1 MNPIY
6 AWYFVLVAWTCC
18 HFVATKHISL
28 SNIKSTKIRRRENWA
43 RSFLLFIALGIQV
56 SSFGPVQLRNRW
68 WTRMSSSKVMLSKH
82 KIQSPKLKHLIILLS
97 NSCFLFSTC
106 FPLVNKKK
114 HNFCFGVNRKPS
126 TKKLPAPPA
135 NLGSCRPG
143 PVVQPTCLGDPKNPP
158 TFNPVRC
165 SSDFRQPR
173 LSSISTKS
181 QGLKKCPRVFWA
193 VHSQAS
199 LKNAK
204 NVMMDKWHMI
214 FHDVLFWWV
223 FLNDGYS

>member
-1 MNPIY
+1 MSKE
-6 AWYFVLVAWTCC
+6 F
-18 HFVATKHISL
+18 
-28 SNIKSTKIRRRENWA
+28 
-43 RSFLLFIALGIQV
+43 
-56 SSFGPVQLRNRW
+56 SSFYCSWHPSFIIRA
-68 WTRMSSSKVMLSKH
+68 SSIAEPM
-82 KIQSPKLKHLIILLS
+82 
-97 NSCFLFSTC
+97 
-106 FPLVNKKK
+106 VNKDELIKGYVIKAQNSISKTQTSHYPAFEFMFSVFHMFPPSQQKK

-181 QGLKKCPRVFWA
+181 QGLKKCPRFFGA

-204 NVMMDKWHMI
+204 NVMMDK
-214 FHDVLFWWV
+214 
-223 FLNDGYS
+223 